1 MQKLLYCQKSRV
13 PTASLHT
20 LVDGDFI
27 RIGRNIYQRITSRPI
42 NRKVIQRLLN
52 EEKQERIVIYG

>member
-1 MQKLLYCQKSRV
+1 MQKSLYCKKSRV
-13 PTASLHT
+13 PSSVSHI
-20 LVDGDFI
+20 LVDGDYI

-42 NRKVIQRLLN
+42 NRKVIQRLIN